1 MNRDKILI
9 IIHTVVDRKRENSN
23 LNLLRTKNPK
33 NTAGKLNREH
43 PLPAIM
49 AQTRGV
55 SEKVDVRNTDPP
67 ELFKKSTSSPDP
79 KQGLKRA
86 FPVQYRK

>member
-33 NTAGKLNREH
+33 NTAGKSKQRT
-43 PLPAIM
+43 PPAIM
-49 AQTRGV
+49 AQTRDV

-67 ELFKKSTSSPDP
+67 EL
-79 KQGLKRA
+79 LKR
-86 FPVQYRK
+86 VQVPLTQNRV

>member
-43 PLPAIM
+43 PPAIM
-49 AQTRGV
+49 AQTRDV
-55 SEKVDVRNTDPP
+55 SEKVDVRNTYPLELP
-67 ELFKKSTSSPDP
+67 ERVQVPST
-79 KQGLKRA
+79 QNR
-86 FPVQYRK
+86 V